1 MHSSANDPSAML
13 TCGSSKPVWQPEPS
27 VYYTLR
33 VLKWNFVPLDPVLSG
48 SWQYSPLVTA
58 QQTVSEMKLKMDF
71 CLRENSCKNFPNI
84 SPASNSFVLYQE
96 ILSQTVEGILGR
108 QFPEREEN
116 ASIVH
121 QYLHLWPSEVK
132 KKTQKPPKK
141 PKPKQKANKQTKN
154 TRKPQ
159 PHHLSWLFL
168 FWLYYSFWKPF
179 SFVVTKKLRL
189 SIVLLQKWGNCKAE
203 SIWLWKLLFN

>member
-1 MHSSANDPSAML
+1 MSALTYCLQFSGKNTHFCRSFMHSSANDPSAML
-13 TCGSSKPVWQPEPS
+13 TCGSSKLVWQPEPS
-27 VYYTLR
+27 VYCTLR

-132 KKTQKPPKK
+132 KNSKTPQKTQAKTKS
-141 PKPKQKANKQTKN
+141 KQTN
-154 TRKPQ
+154 
-159 PHHLSWLFL
+159 
-168 FWLYYSFWKPF
+168 
-179 SFVVTKKLRL
+179 KKH
-189 SIVLLQKWGNCKAE
+189 KKTPTTPP
-203 SIWLWKLLFN
+203 